1 MKLNLAGEISAPFNH
16 TAVNLF
22 VCILIFGWGVGF
34 FGVSSPAWSVGSQA
48 IAGQTKEGPTKK
60 ENGAS
65 AGQSGATVSDSP
77 ATAKSDSSVGSPAY
91 LLRYKFKEGQTLRW
105 EVVHRTRTRTTM
117 KETTIV
123 ADMYSQSEKR
133 WTVKEI
139 DKNGAALL
147 ENSVGWL
154 NMWQEMTGQAVV
166 KYDSR
171 VDKTVPDVYKPVS
184 RMIQAPLAQMRIDTR
199 GEVTNRKDFF
209 PTTSNQ
215 QLNPSQLTMPL
226 PEAPLH
232 IGESWQ
238 IEKFLFLPKSDNVM
252 LKVRTVQVY
261 TLESV
266 ENQKA
271 VIDYRTRIL
280 TPIHDP
286 GTEAQLVQCRTRGK
300 IVFDLEKGQIASQEQ
315 NLDHAVP
322 HFSGEAS
329 TVRYINKFTETW
341 IGD

>member
-1 MKLNLAGEISAPFNH
+1 MNKYLAGESGAAFNF
-16 TAVNLF
+16 TAAKLF
-22 VCILIFGWGVGF
+22 IYVLLFGWGVGF
-34 FGVSSPAWSVGSQA
+34 FGASFATWSAVSQA
-48 IAGQTKEGPTKK
+48 KAGQTKAGQTKE
-60 ENGAS
+60 ENGAA
-65 AGQSGATVSDSP
+65 AGQSGATVSESP
-77 ATAKSDSSVGSPAY
+77 ATAKSDASDGSPAY

-171 VDKTVPDVYKPVS
+171 IDKTVPDVYKSVS
-184 RMIQAPLAQMRIDTR
+184 RMIQAPLSQLRIDTR

-226 PEAPLH
+226 PEAPLRV
-232 IGESWQ
+232 GDSWQ

-261 TLESV
+261 TLETV
-266 ENQKA
+266 EGQKA

-286 GTEAQLVQCRTRGK
+286 GTEAQLVQCRTKGK
-300 IVFDLEKGQIASQEQ
+300 IVFDLEKGQIVSQEQ

-329 TVRYINKFTETW
+329 TVRYINKFTESW